1 MIHLTRT
8 NGQSFALNC
17 DLLKFV
23 ERAPETVVT
32 LVTGERIEV
41 RETTQKIL
49 DLVLDFRRSIVAH
62 LSLGARVPSYNAPL
76 ADERSPDPALNQ

>member
-1 MIHLTRT
+1 MIHLTRID
-8 NGQSFALNC
+8 GQRFAVNC

-23 ERAPETVVT
+23 ERAPDTVVT

-41 RETTQKIL
+41 KESTQEVL

-62 LSLGARVPSYNAPL
+62 LSLAARLASYNPG
-76 ADERSPDPALNQ
+76 ADGQERRPE

>member
-1 MIHLTRT
+1 MIYLTRL

-41 RETTQKIL
+41 QETTQQVL
-49 DLVLDFRRSIVAH
+49 DLVLNFRRSIVAH
-62 LSLGARVPSYNAPL
+62 LSLGARTPSYETPPEFA
-76 ADERSPDPALNQ
+76 SPGPQ